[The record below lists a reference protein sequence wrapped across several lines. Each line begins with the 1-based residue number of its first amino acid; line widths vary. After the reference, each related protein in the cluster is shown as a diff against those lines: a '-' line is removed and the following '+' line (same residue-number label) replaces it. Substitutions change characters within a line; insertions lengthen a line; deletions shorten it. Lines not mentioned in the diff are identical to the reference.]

1 MRRNLPKL
9 LGSIV
14 LPLIIGFA
22 GSMFTRPSVDSW
34 FATLKKP
41 IFAPPNWLF
50 APAWTL
56 LYIMMGI
63 AFYLIW
69 QQGYSVQLR
78 LAFAVYALQL
88 ILNLLWSLFFF
99 GLHSPLLGFADIVIL
114 WIVVLINIILF
125 YRLRR
130 AAGLLLIP
138 YILWLT
144 FASVLNLSIVLLNL
158 K

>member
-9 LGSIV
+9 LGSIA
-14 LPLIIGFA
+14 LPLVIGFA

-69 QQGYSVQLR
+69 QQGYSVKLR

-99 GLHSPLLGFADIVIL
+99 GLHSPLLGFADIIIL

>member
-69 QQGYSVQLR
+69 QQGYSVKLR

>member
-1 MRRNLPKL
+1 
-9 LGSIV
+9 
-14 LPLIIGFA
+14 
-22 GSMFTRPSVDSW
+22 MFTRPSVDSW

-69 QQGYSVQLR
+69 QQGYSVKLR

>member
-1 MRRNLPKL
+1 MK
-9 LGSIV
+9 
-14 LPLIIGFA
+14 
-22 GSMFTRPSVDSW
+22 
-34 FATLKKP
+34 
-41 IFAPPNWLF
+41 
-50 APAWTL
+50 
-56 LYIMMGI
+56 
-63 AFYLIW
+63 
-69 QQGYSVQLR
+69 LR

-99 GLHSPLLGFADIVIL
+99 GLHNPLLGFADIIIL

-144 FASVLNLSIVLLNL
+144 FASVLNLSIMILNL

>member
-9 LGSIV
+9 AGSIA

-22 GSMFTRPSVDSW
+22 GSMFTRSSVNNW
-34 FATLKKP
+34 IATLRKP
-41 IFAPPNWLF
+41 VFAPPNWLF

-56 LYIMMGI
+56 LYIIMGI

-69 QQGYSVQLR
+69 QQGYSAKLR
-78 LAFAVYALQL
+78 LAFTVYALQL

-99 GLHSPLLGFADIVIL
+99 GLRSPLLGFADIIIL

-125 YRLRR
+125 YRLRH

-138 YILWLT
+138 YILWLS
-144 FASVLNLSIVLLNL
+144 FALVLNLSIVLLN
-158 K
+158 

>member
-9 LGSIV
+9 LGSIA

-22 GSMFTRPSVDSW
+22 GSLFTRPAVDSW

-69 QQGYSVQLR
+69 QQGYSVKLR

-99 GLHSPLLGFADIVIL
+99 GLHNPLLGFADIIIL

-144 FASVLNLSIVLLNL
+144 FASVLNLSIMILNL

>member
-1 MRRNLPKL
+1 
-9 LGSIV
+9 
-14 LPLIIGFA
+14 
-22 GSMFTRPSVDSW
+22 MFTRPSVDSW

-69 QQGYSVQLR
+69 QQGYSVKLR

-99 GLHSPLLGFADIVIL
+99 GLHSPLLGFADIIIL